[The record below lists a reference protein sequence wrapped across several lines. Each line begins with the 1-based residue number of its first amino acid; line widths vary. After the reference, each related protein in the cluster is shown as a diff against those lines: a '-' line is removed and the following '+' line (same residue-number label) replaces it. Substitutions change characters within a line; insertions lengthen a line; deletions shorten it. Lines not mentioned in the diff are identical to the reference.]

1 MFVPGTAAGETVLIH
16 AGAGGVGLAAISI
29 CRHLGAATV
38 YTTASVGKQVVSA
51 RELASPTAPATPAL
65 NDGGRCCFVLLPLL
79 KAFLRETLGV
89 EHVYDR

>member
-51 RELASPTAPATPAL
+51 SQRASQRSPE
-65 NDGGRCCFVLLPLL
+65 PLRRRL
-79 KAFLRETLGV
+79 
-89 EHVYDR
+89 